1 RVWTAARRWEPGH
14 ARFTAWLHRI
24 AMNVCL
30 DRIAKKRETVLDDLP
45 ELTDPRPE
53 PSSALQA
60 RELSR
65 HVRRAV
71 AALPENQRTALV
83 LCHYHGLLYSVA
95 DEALGVSDYVLMSL
109 LTRVR
114 HLCR

>member
-83 LCHYHGLLYSVA
+83 LCHYQGLRNSDAAEAMGVSV
-95 DEALGVSDYVLMSL
+95 EALESL
-109 LTRVR
+109 LARGR
-114 HLCR
+114 RAL